1 MTQLKMKEINE
12 MSEDDLKLKA
22 EDLSKE
28 LYQLRCDLKIKRK
41 LEKPHLITQKKRE
54 RARILTRLNQKK
66 S

>member
-28 LYQLRCDLKIKRK
+28 LYQLRCDLKITRK